1 MAWVCLIYAIVGTF
15 FANLVGRRLI
25 PLNFQK
31 QRYEA
36 NFRFS
41 LVRVRENAEGIAL
54 YRGEEREAEA
64 LNAPFRRRLR
74 QRLASPVH
82 PGPARLL
89 SARPTTSSPS
99 SSPTS

>member
-1 MAWVCLIYAIVGTF
+1 M
-15 FANLVGRRLI
+15 I

-31 QRYEA
+31 QRFEA

-64 LNAPFRRRLR
+64 LNARFADVFANGWQVLFT
-74 QRLASPVH
+74 QAQLASTASYQRKTCTASRC
-82 PGPARLL
+82 G
-89 SARPTTSSPS
+89 PTT
-99 SSPTS
+99 